1 MRDIFQITIL
11 EKDVLEV
18 LRLIRVRKNM
28 LAPISKIPPEIL
40 AIIPDFWDTRDRDQD
55 VIALTH
61 VCRVWREVFV
71 SRSSL
76 WTDFD
81 CLDEEKTQVYFE
93 RSKSSPVNLSL
104 HLSEGISFCNSFF
117 QIIPYATGR
126 LRSLF
131 VEGPLE
137 DVEIVISH
145 LSHPAPLL
153 EHLSILP
160 GDVPGYLALTPA
172 LFNGGLS
179 SLRTLRLES
188 VHTELPWRNMVNL
201 TSFTLSSTPPGVVS
215 VGQLLDFFENAPYLE
230 EVELCFA
237 IPTAGAQHGRVVSL
251 ECLKSMHIEDD
262 DPPSVF
268 LDHLLIPVGAKL
280 EIQACLVN
288 SLIGEYLPRSLDNLK
303 NFSDFT
309 AIELHPDEYYPGM
322 KFSGPNGQ
330 VNMTLGTSRHGS
342 TGLILKSLAE
352 LDTSKTERLEID
364 GSCLVYRESLYQT
377 LLPMKDLRTLTLSK
391 CRSPYVLIY
400 ALRPTMDLSEA
411 MVCPKLEELV
421 LVLDPHETVHHI
433 TGITEMA
440 AARAPR
446 GGKLKT
452 VRIVG
457 GRSAASLGVSGLGKH
472 VFDVEY
478 SPGD

>member
-1 MRDIFQITIL
+1 
-11 EKDVLEV
+11 
-18 LRLIRVRKNM
+18 
-28 LAPISKIPPEIL
+28 
-40 AIIPDFWDTRDRDQD
+40 
-55 VIALTH
+55 
-61 VCRVWREVFV
+61 
-71 SRSSL
+71 
-76 WTDFD
+76 
-81 CLDEEKTQVYFE
+81 
-93 RSKSSPVNLSL
+93 
-104 HLSEGISFCNSFF
+104 
-117 QIIPYATGR
+117 
-126 LRSLF
+126 
-131 VEGPLE
+131 
-137 DVEIVISH
+137 
-145 LSHPAPLL
+145 
-153 EHLSILP
+153 
-160 GDVPGYLALTPA
+160 
-172 LFNGGLS
+172 
-179 SLRTLRLES
+179 
-188 VHTELPWRNMVNL
+188 
-201 TSFTLSSTPPGVVS
+201 
-215 VGQLLDFFENAPYLE
+215 
-230 EVELCFA
+230 
-237 IPTAGAQHGRVVSL
+237 
-251 ECLKSMHIEDD
+251 MHIEDD

-309 AIELHPDEYYPGM
+309 AIELHPGEYCPGM

-342 TGLILKSLAE
+342 TGLILQSLAE

-364 GSCLVYRESLYQT
+364 GGCLVYRESLYQT

-400 ALRPTMDLSEA
+400 ALQPTTDLSEI
-411 MVCPKLEELV
+411 MVCPKSEELV

-440 AARAPR
+440 AARASR

-457 GRSAASLGVSGLGKH
+457 GRSAASLGVSGLGEH
-472 VFDVEY
+472 VCNVEY